1 MSGHDE
7 DYSLKIE
14 ATEVIKEIKFAVLNV
29 KLSDKLK
36 STDEL
41 VYMNIETLEK
51 QALCVELSARGFRV
65 RSQKSIIQTFYLP
78 EVVVFEKRCFW
89 HCKKYQAS
97 PPLPTP
103 GPKSRQR
110 FRSDN
115 SFCKLKPHHF
125 L

>member
-41 VYMNIETLEK
+41 VFMNIETLEK
-51 QALCVELSARGFRV
+51 QELCVELSARGFRV
-65 RSQKSIIQTFYLP
+65 RSQKSITSNFLL
-78 EVVVFEKRCFW
+78 
-89 HCKKYQAS
+89 A
-97 PPLPTP
+97 
-103 GPKSRQR
+103 
-110 FRSDN
+110 RS
-115 SFCKLKPHHF
+115 CGIREPVL
-125 L
+125 LAL